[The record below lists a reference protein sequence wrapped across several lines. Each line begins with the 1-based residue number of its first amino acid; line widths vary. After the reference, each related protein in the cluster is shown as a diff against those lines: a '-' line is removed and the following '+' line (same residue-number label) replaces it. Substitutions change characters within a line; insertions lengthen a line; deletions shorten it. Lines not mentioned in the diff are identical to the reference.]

1 MGKPGRKPTGRTTTL
16 VRVPIVFADTVKRFV
31 LQLKTQERKVEPLPS
46 RAIAYLLVLA
56 ERNARPEE
64 REKLK
69 EYLRSTWLDQIIKEQ
84 RIAGAFEAIKADYGE
99 HLAKFLIPLPQPHDP
114 WWVVLG
120 VEQDAC
126 EREVRQAYR
135 HLQRQWHP
143 DVNLSCDRQTAT
155 EVSQVINRAYS
166 QFRPR

>member
-31 LQLKTQERKVEPLPS
+31 LQLKTQERQLEPLPS
-46 RAIAYLLVLA
+46 GAIAYLLVLA

-64 REKLK
+64 LDKLK
-69 EYLRSTWLDQIIKEQ
+69 EYLRSTWLDQIVKEKG
-84 RIAGAFEAIKADYGE
+84 IAGAYDAIKADYGKR
-99 HLAKFLIPLPQPHDP
+99 LARLLIPLPQPHDP
-114 WWVVLG
+114 WWIVLG
-120 VEQDAC
+120 VGQDAS

-143 DVNLSCDRQTAT
+143 DVNLSCDCQTTT

-166 QFRPR
+166 QFRSR

>member
-1 MGKPGRKPTGRTTTL
+1 MGKPGRKPTGRSTIL
-16 VRVPIVFADTVKRFV
+16 VRVPIVFANTVKRFV
-31 LQLKTQERKVEPLPS
+31 LQLKTQERQLEPLPPM
-46 RAIAYLLVLA
+46 AVAYLFKLA
-56 ERNARPEE
+56 VRNAHSDEL
-64 REKLK
+64 EKLK
-69 EYLRSTWLDQIIKEQ
+69 ARLTFTWLNEIVKEKG
-84 RIAGAFEAIKADYGE
+84 IAEAYKAIKADYRE

-126 EREVRQAYR
+126 ESEVRQAYR
-135 HLQRQWHP
+135 QLQRQWHP

-166 QFRPR
+166 QFRSR